1 MDKNNPGMDKNCQGI
16 DTYHPG
22 LSEMPKVLSNPG
34 MDKNHPGL
42 SEMPKVLSNPGID
55 KNHPG
60 GVSGQNE
67 MPKLLADWLLS
78 GKSYDTDTDTDTET
92 QSDVECPFDV
102 RVVAPL

>member
-1 MDKNNPGMDKNCQGI
+1 MDKNN
-16 DTYHPG
+16 
-22 LSEMPKVLSNPG
+22 S
-34 MDKNHPGL
+34 
-42 SEMPKVLSNPGID
+42 
-55 KNHPG
+55 

-102 RVVAPL
+102 RICPVTFCHEA